1 MDQGAWRVTVHG
13 IAKIQARL
21 SSSSPLQYSC
31 LETPMDGG
39 AWWAAVHGVA
49 KSRTRLSDFT
59 FTFQFHALEREM
71 ATHSSVLAWRIPG
84 RGEPRVLP
92 SVGSHRVGHDWN
104 DLAAAAAAADVF
116 QLDEPRGPAQV
127 QPWADSDDRS
137 TCGSPNT
144 RRGTLTR
151 MVGMNCSPRTPL
163 HIAPQGW
170 SATISSHGFPAL
182 LCCFLEVHQLSY

>member
-1 MDQGAWRVTVHG
+1 MLRWFQSHKQ
-13 IAKIQARL
+13 KIKRNVWVELTQENLFVFMSELNMSLPPIRSQVLQSKLILYSKCSRLGRRRCRGMARPFL
-21 SSSSPLQYSC
+21 
-31 LETPMDGG
+31 
-39 AWWAAVHGVA
+39 WV
-49 KSRTRLSDFT
+49 
-59 FTFQFHALEREM
+59 RE
-71 ATHSSVLAWRIPG
+71 
-84 RGEPRVLP
+84 
-92 SVGSHRVGHDWN
+92 
-104 DLAAAAAAADVF
+104 
-116 QLDEPRGPAQV
+116 LDEPRGPAQV